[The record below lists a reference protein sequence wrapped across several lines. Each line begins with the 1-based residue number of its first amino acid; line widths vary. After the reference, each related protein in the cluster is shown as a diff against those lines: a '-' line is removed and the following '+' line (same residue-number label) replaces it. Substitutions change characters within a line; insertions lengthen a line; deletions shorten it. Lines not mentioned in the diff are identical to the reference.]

1 MMRRQHLLWEE
12 SRMERAH
19 MEVVGFNSERL
30 EMARHLVVLEHHR
43 LVLDRYLMRAVVE
56 LVTMIRHP

>member
-1 MMRRQHLLWEE
+1 
-12 SRMERAH
+12 MERAH